1 MLQICHC
8 RRRVDIAYSCKWNK
22 PKLITGH
29 VVLFAAA
36 SILQWSDLT
45 FHPAP
50 GWRVR
55 VTRVV
60 IQKLLSATRSVRRFQ
75 TDQLHVTN
83 WIHNFISDKVRF
95 HRVFCPVIKPLPRGR
110 VGVKRLILIAK
121 TTWQVPREIHPELFE
136 LPCTQRDSRAR
147 NIIPTM
153 NEVVRDNKCDRSIIV
168 RRCWDDLYALR
179 DWICYSHV
187 PLWSFFTKCER

>member
-1 MLQICHC
+1 MVYCGRGKASKYNEIIYVTNLSLPTPCGYCLQLQM
-8 RRRVDIAYSCKWNK
+8 KQT
-22 PKLITGH
+22 KLITGH

-36 SILQWSDLT
+36 GILQWSDLT
-45 FHPAP
+45 FHSAP

-55 VTRVV
+55 ITRVV

-110 VGVKRLILIAK
+110 VGVERLILIAK

-136 LPCTQRDSRAR
+136 LPCTQRE
-147 NIIPTM
+147 I
-153 NEVVRDNKCDRSIIV
+153 
-168 RRCWDDLYALR
+168 LYLQ
-179 DWICYSHV
+179 W
-187 PLWSFFTKCER
+187 TK